1 MGELQ
6 TLVFLSLNP
15 SICILTAA
23 ESTLYYTHTSLAVL
37 HPKLQV
43 PSLVQSTSL
52 RDMYFRFG
60 PFRISLEEI
69 SFGGRFSDSFPE
81 DSIKQLISQEPY
93 QDLEYYGGEEEIIKT
108 RAQRLR
114 KVEGV
119 FTRTFWSFTA
129 YIVPLQHDDSK
140 MKNIKTRHIEKGK
153 EI

>member
-1 MGELQ
+1 M
-6 TLVFLSLNP
+6 
-15 SICILTAA
+15 
-23 ESTLYYTHTSLAVL
+23 H
-37 HPKLQV
+37 
-43 PSLVQSTSL
+43 
-52 RDMYFRFG
+52 FRFG

-81 DSIKQLISQEPY
+81 DSIKPLISQEPY

-129 YIVPLQHDDSK
+129 YMVPLQHDDSK
-140 MKNIKTRHIEKGK
+140 MKNVKTRHIGKGK